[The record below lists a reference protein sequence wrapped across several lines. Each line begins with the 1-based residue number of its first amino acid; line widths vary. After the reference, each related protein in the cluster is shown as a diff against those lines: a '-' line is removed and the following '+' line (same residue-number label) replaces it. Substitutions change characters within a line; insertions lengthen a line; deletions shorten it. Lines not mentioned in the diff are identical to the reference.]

1 MPRPRRA
8 NPVDALIG
16 VSAHVSRWVER
27 LLAAH
32 EPPLTL
38 AQFQALRA
46 VGAEPVTA
54 ADLARRTGVSGAAV
68 SQLVSALERAGWV
81 ERAREPADHRRHT
94 LTLTSTGTSVL
105 ASATKSVDARLGALL
120 GDLPRPEA
128 DSLARL
134 LDKVEHALGGAPP
147 PRRPPP
153 PPRPRGRRP

>member
-1 MPRPRRA
+1 MTRPRSA
-8 NPVDALIG
+8 NPMDALIG

-38 AQFQALRA
+38 AQFLALRA
-46 VGAEPVTA
+46 VAAEPVTA

-68 SQLVSALERAGWV
+68 SQLLGGLEQAGWV
-81 ERAREPADHRRHT
+81 ERARQPGDRRRHT
-94 LTLTSTGTSVL
+94 LALTAAGTEVL
-105 ASATKSVDARLGALL
+105 ASATRLVNARLGGLL
-120 GDLPRPEA
+120 ADLPRSEA

-134 LDKVEHALGGAPP
+134 LDTVERALGGAPP

-153 PPRPRGRRP
+153 PPRPRPRRP

>member
-1 MPRPRRA
+1 M
-8 NPVDALIG
+8 DALIG

-46 VGAEPVTA
+46 VAAEPVTA

-68 SQLVSALERAGWV
+68 SQLLGGLERAGWV
-81 ERAREPADHRRHT
+81 ERAREPGDRRRHALA
-94 LTLTSTGTSVL
+94 LTAAGTDVL
-105 ASATKSVDARLGALL
+105 ASATKLVNARIGSLL
-120 GDLPRPEA
+120 EDLPRPEA

-134 LDKVEHALGGAPP
+134 LDKVEHALGDAPP

-153 PPRPRGRRP
+153 PPRPRPRKP

>member
-46 VGAEPVTA
+46 VAAEPVTA

-68 SQLVSALERAGWV
+68 SQLVGALERAGWV
-81 ERAREPADHRRHT
+81 ERSREVDDRRRHT
-94 LTLTSTGTSVL
+94 LALTATEPSVL
-105 ASATKSVDARLGALL
+105 ASATKLVDARLGALL

-147 PRRPPP
+147 PRRRR
-153 PPRPRGRRP
+153 PPRPRVRRP